1 MRPNAVGWLAGELH
15 PPNQNEAKMAKRPWT
30 DEESKRLKT
39 FVAQGVSIIR
49 AAAAFNRTTTGIRAQ
64 ARKLGTPF
72 PPMRVFRRQ
81 WADTPSL
88 WR

>member
-1 MRPNAVGWLAGELH
+1 MGVN
-15 PPNQNEAKMAKRPWT
+15 KSPWT
-30 DEESKRLKT
+30 DEENERLKT
-39 FVAQGVSIIR
+39 FVAQELSIIR
-49 AAAAFNRTTTGIRAQ
+49 AAAAFNRTTAGIRTQ

>member
-1 MRPNAVGWLAGELH
+1 MGVSKG
-15 PPNQNEAKMAKRPWT
+15 PWT
-30 DEESKRLKT
+30 DQENERIKT

-49 AAAAFNRTTTGIRAQ
+49 AAALFNRTTGSIRAE

-72 PPMRVFRRQ
+72 RPMRVLRRQ

>member
-1 MRPNAVGWLAGELH
+1 MGLY
-15 PPNQNEAKMAKRPWT
+15 KRPWT
-30 DEESKRLKT
+30 DAENERLKNIRG
-39 FVAQGVSIIR
+39 ARSIDHPRRRCIKSY
-49 AAAAFNRTTTGIRAQ
+49 NRWHPRS

-72 PPMRVFRRQ
+72 PPTRAFRRQ

>member
-1 MRPNAVGWLAGELH
+1 MGVNKG
-15 PPNQNEAKMAKRPWT
+15 PWT
-30 DEESKRLKT
+30 DEENERLRI

-49 AAAAFNRTTTGIRAQ
+49 AAAALNRITASIRTH

-72 PPMRVFRRQ
+72 PPTRVFRRQ

>member
-1 MRPNAVGWLAGELH
+1 MGAY
-15 PPNQNEAKMAKRPWT
+15 KRPWT
-30 DEESKRLKT
+30 DADNERLKT

-49 AAAAFNRTTTGIRAQ
+49 AAAALNRTTAGIRAQ

-72 PPMRVFRRQ
+72 PPTRALRRQ